1 MSEPSRVR
9 IGGVC
14 EPFWRHLNTVE
25 WEPEWQSLV
34 GVLDRE
40 HLTSDLRRAFDRLEV
55 DFEETDSS
63 GRVVICSEWMGYLE
77 DVWRH
82 DKKDELCEIF
92 TALAERNE
100 YFTFNRLAQM
110 SLAVESID
118 EQHALLRLVRG
129 MCLCARSLRSQFV
142 GDLMQ
147 DLLGRLE
154 KPLDLSPVICGEML
168 ELLLVIIS
176 ESTECQRDFMRRNGI
191 TTVCGLYANS
201 DDKDELFE
209 RSSTFI
215 GLLLQEV
222 LPKGASTALNNALT
236 AEAKEAVDEALGEN
250 EAEKIC
256 KRLKM

>member
-1 MSEPSRVR
+1 
-9 IGGVC
+9 
-14 EPFWRHLNTVE
+14 
-25 WEPEWQSLV
+25 
-34 GVLDRE
+34 
-40 HLTSDLRRAFDRLEV
+40 
-55 DFEETDSS
+55 
-63 GRVVICSEWMGYLE
+63 
-77 DVWRH
+77 
-82 DKKDELCEIF
+82 
-92 TALAERNE
+92 
-100 YFTFNRLAQM
+100 
-110 SLAVESID
+110 
-118 EQHALLRLVRG
+118 
-129 MCLCARSLRSQFV
+129 
-142 GDLMQ
+142 MQ

-168 ELLLVIIS
+168 ELLLVVIS